1 MDLANQLD
9 QITYDP
15 LEEEQMLLD
24 KQQEEED
31 RKRIIL
37 EAEADKVEA
46 KQDLEDQESITN
58 VANTVPQKD
67 ERTVGDRILDTPV
80 VGQVASVGA
89 GVLDTAADIA
99 GLVPWLKPVDEWW
112 DEYHGR
118 GREDN
123 PINKFIRDASGI
135 IIPTLT
141 GGGLVAKGL
150 QGFAAAGKL
159 GKGVQAASQLRRTQ
173 VLGKIATDLGVGTA
187 VEAVSE
193 QTDEAG
199 NLGTALEGMLGVQ
212 IPWASRDSDSPDVI
226 KQKNLLE
233 SFALGGAVG
242 VLDAFFSLK
251 PAAELIAK
259 DDAAKQIIDQKK
271 FNDNVDLEVAGGDK
285 LVAKVMRNQAARE
298 DAITD
303 EAVRRFELSDGNY
316 DPYVNEPS
324 FEMERPVMNYQ
335 PDPVMAKVDYVRIK
349 ENIGTTDGV
358 PNPVVTDYYK
368 REVLNADGE
377 TRSVLLDDLAARA
390 RPQFA
395 ARIKTAKGTATVS
408 VEQIKKTLDEVTE
421 AATKLQPKEFE
432 SLMNKYLSFT
442 DEQIVVGGQ
451 KFKTLTTAG
460 AKEVTE
466 ILQRGIDMI
475 DPEKIRASAQ
485 VTVQTANDQTTL
497 ATAVD
502 AMGDTLNTTSQQ
514 ELLIDNL
521 ALLIREVGVHKTI
534 AGHKLNAL
542 KFLDESKRAKNMDAD
557 WWANEVKSFDEKI
570 AEHTNKAQRLA
581 SEMKT
586 VAKQNPEY
594 LKPLYREM
602 AKTGGNVDSLH
613 ALNKLVEN
621 RLGFWNKMFR
631 DGAPEMPSNVV
642 REIQTARYN
651 SILTGLAPV
660 RAASGAA
667 IALIGKPLTVFAG
680 SAGGRIFGGKEGAA
694 AWKRAMYTYGGVFEN
709 FQRGFKNLK
718 TEWKYALDNPRAS
731 VNHGRKDLQV
741 NALDDYDTLEEL
753 SSQWYKSGEFGKVA
767 VWNMTKVLS
776 RFNDNPIPRFG
787 LNSMRAIDGFTKS
800 FAASMASRAK
810 AYDDLLSQSRGVFN
824 DADFQKMQ
832 RDIYNDMFDADGLM
846 KAESANVAQDAANF
860 AAGEINLNLD
870 SEVVNGLETMMRN
883 FPVLK
888 SIFMF
893 PRTGINALELAATF
907 SPGNAVAAITDGKLN
922 LALGKARRVFA
933 ARTQREVTDV
943 MSEHGLAGFG
953 PEAFQQLQSEYIG
966 RYMMGSAVTMGAA
979 LMAAQGMITGS
990 GPQDDGEKRRMQA
1003 MGFKPFSIWDPI
1015 TNQWLSYQGLE
1026 PFDTFLGLTA
1036 DVVYNF
1042 DRVDQAVTEDWFRA
1056 LAHSISMN
1064 VTQKSFLSGFEPLAG
1079 VISGDPSALNRFLVM
1094 NTDSVLPG
1102 AGVRS
1107 ILNKI
1112 VSPQLKDVENNYLG
1126 WLANRN
1132 KWLVGDDL
1140 ENYLD
1145 VYTGQS
1151 INYVDPLTKA
1161 WNSFAPFFK
1170 VNPGLEPW
1178 RQQLLASGWDNLQTV
1193 RRNRITG
1200 EALTPKERQFINNW
1214 IGSNYQLGKRVEKL
1228 LNAGPKFWDKK
1239 MREYAKERGLKSQEE
1254 YPIKETLLHQLLD
1267 DLHNDAYSAAF
1278 DALSRQDAD
1287 YAGRKEMAAYRDSQI
1302 SQGNYGK
1309 ASDVADAID
1318 ELTNLPK

>member
-9 QITYDP
+9 QIQYDP
-15 LEEEQMLLD
+15 QEEEQRLLD
-24 KQQEEED
+24 ERQEEEE
-31 RKRIIL
+31 RKRAAEEAL
-37 EAEADKVEA
+37 AAQKEAEKASEPEEEEEPH
-46 KQDLEDQESITN
+46 L
-58 VANTVPQKD
+58 
-67 ERTVGDRILDTPV
+67 GDRILDTPV

-89 GVLDTAADIA
+89 GVLDTAADVV

-118 GREDN
+118 SREDN
-123 PINKFIRDASGI
+123 PVNKFIRDASGI

-150 QGFAAAGKL
+150 QGFATAGKL

-173 VLGKIATDLGVGTA
+173 VLGKIAVDLGVGTA

-193 QTDEAG
+193 QTEEAG
-199 NLGTALEGMLGVQ
+199 NLGTALEGLLGVQ

-226 KQKNLLE
+226 KKKNMFE
-233 SFALGGAVG
+233 SFALGGAIG

-251 PAAELIAK
+251 PAVQLIAK
-259 DDAAKQIIDQKK
+259 DDAAKQIIDQKN
-271 FNDNVDLEVAGGDK
+271 FTDSVDLEAADGDK

-303 EAVRRFELSDGNY
+303 EAVRRFDTANGEY

-368 REVLNADGE
+368 REVLNAVGGAE
-377 TRSVLLDDLAARA
+377 RNVLLDDLASRA
-390 RPQFA
+390 RPEFA
-395 ARIKTAKGTATVS
+395 ARIKTAKGTETVS
-408 VEQIKKTLDEVTE
+408 VEQIKQTLDEVTE

-432 SLMNKYLSFT
+432 SLINKALSFT
-442 DEQIVVGGQ
+442 DEQIVMGGQ
-451 KFKTLTTAG
+451 KFKTLSTAG
-460 AKEVTE
+460 AKEATE
-466 ILQRGIDMI
+466 ILQRGLDMI

-497 ATAVD
+497 ASAID
-502 AMGDTLNTTSQQ
+502 AMGDTVNTTSQQ

-521 ALLIREVGVHKTI
+521 SLLIREVGVHKTI

-542 KFLDESKRAKNMDAD
+542 QFLDESKRAKNMDAD
-557 WWANEVKSFDEKI
+557 WWANEVKSFDEKM
-570 AEHTNKAQRLA
+570 AEHTHKAKRLA

-586 VAKQNPEY
+586 VAKDNPEY

-613 ALNKLVEN
+613 ALNKVVEN
-621 RLGFWNKMFR
+621 RLGFWSKMFK
-631 DGAPEMPSNVV
+631 DGAPHMPSNVV

-651 SILTGLAPV
+651 SILTGLAPL
-660 RAASGAA
+660 RAAAGAA
-667 IALIGKPLTVFAG
+667 IALVGKPLTVFAG
-680 SAGGRIFGGKEGAA
+680 SAGGRVFGGKEGAA

-709 FQRGFKNLK
+709 FQRGFKNLQ

-731 VNHGRKDLQV
+731 VNTGRKDLQV

-753 SSQWYKSGEFGKVA
+753 SSQWYKNGEFGKVA
-767 VWNMTKVLS
+767 VWNMTKTLS
-776 RFNDNPIPRFG
+776 RFNDHRIPRFG

-824 DADFQKMQ
+824 DVDFQKMQ

-870 SEVVNGLETMMRN
+870 SEVVDGLETMMRN

-907 SPGNAVAAITDGKLN
+907 SPGNAVAAITNGKLN

-933 ARTQREVTDV
+933 ARTQREITDV

-953 PEAFQQLQSEYIG
+953 SEAFQQLQSEYVG

-979 LMAAQGMITGS
+979 LMAAQGLMTGS

-1003 MGFKPFSIWDPI
+1003 MGFKPFSFWDPI
-1015 TNQWLSYQGLE
+1015 TNEWRSYQGLE

-1042 DRVDQAVTEDWFRA
+1042 NRVDQAVTEDWFRA
-1056 LAHSISMN
+1056 LAHSVSMN

-1102 AGVRS
+1102 SGVRS

-1145 VYTGQS
+1145 IYTGQP
-1151 INYVDPLTKA
+1151 INYVDPLTRA

-1178 RQQLLASGWDNLQTV
+1178 RQQLLASGWDGLQTV

-1200 EALTPKERQFINNW
+1200 EALTPEERQFINNW
-1214 IGSNYQLGKRVEKL
+1214 IGTNYQLGKRVEKL
-1228 LNAGPKFWDKK
+1228 FNAGPKFWDKK
-1239 MREYAKERGLKSQEE
+1239 MREYVKARGLKSQEE

-1278 DALSRQDAD
+1278 DALSRNDAD
-1287 YAGRKEMAAYRDSQI
+1287 YAARKEMNAYRDSQI
-1302 SQGNYGK
+1302 SQGNYGE